1 MKKILKNIPL
11 FLCAFFSI
19 NISHAGILA
28 SSTRVVYSQNNTEK
42 SLMLVNT
49 NEYPVLTQI
58 WVDDGQM
65 DSEFKESPF
74 AVLPGVFKLN
84 PKETKGIR
92 IVYNGA
98 PLASDRE
105 SLYWLNLYEI
115 PAIKKDNLAQEY
127 VNLAMNTQM
136 KIFYRPKNL
145 PSFTLNELQQ
155 KVKYELIS
163 SDNKVKLKLKNP
175 TPYYLN
181 FTNIKISNAQFNS
194 EIQHKDD
201 NILPPFSE
209 KTYSLLNAN
218 FQKKAPDLL
227 EYTLIDDS
235 GKSHPYSHQFK

>member
-1 MKKILKNIPL
+1 M
-11 FLCAFFSI
+11 SY
-19 NISHAGILA
+19 AGILA
-28 SSTRVVYSQNNTEK
+28 SSTRVIYSQNAPEK

-65 DSEFKESPF
+65 DSEFQDAPF

-92 IVYNGA
+92 IVYNGT

-115 PAIKKDNLAQEY
+115 PAIKKDNLTHDY

-145 PSFTLNELQQ
+145 QSFTLNELQQ
-155 KVKYELIS
+155 KIKHELIS
-163 SDNKVKLKLKNP
+163 SGNKVELTLKNP

-181 FTNIKISNAQFNS
+181 FTNIKVSNAQFS
-194 EIQHKDD
+194 SDIQHKDD

-209 KTYSLLNAN
+209 KTYALINAN
-218 FQKKAPDLL
+218 FQIKSTNLL

-235 GKSHPYSHQFK
+235 GKSHPYSYQFK